1 MSRKQPEIKVI
12 YPDASAAAMLLT
24 DAMIRRSTGKRVVET
39 NSEEK
44 EYTGEQLFGGVLST
58 KTDTSVE
65 LTLRLNPDAMDY
77 ALTML
82 VAKNLTEEEKRA
94 IRMETDSMEIVD
106 LLSPRAQAAQAPGQA
121 LDGRCSPD
129 VPSAE
134 RGAATQSGE
143 QDAIDVPLLEAPREE
158 NQIEIGKVPEKK
170 LRDILNDM
178 IERMEKGHG
187 TFDAV
192 NHAVWEIKQIADEVP
207 VEQIKLAESW
217 VPQKIAAVL
226 QAAGCSKKS
235 KTLDPFARGLI
246 ADLEKTNKED
256 EYYIS
261 LSVLVAL
268 VKKMAESK
276 GNDPFA
282 LYSVFGGETASWD
295 EIEQQ
300 ARMIGQSKHCT
311 KKSAA
316 PLADT
321 ACGDDEV
328 GTQSEPTDGEI
339 EPGLLNDIE
348 DGPDDQDYIDGYMIR
363 KAAEEERHG

>member
-106 LLSPRAQAAQAPGQA
+106 LLSPRAGEAGA
-121 LDGRCSPD
+121 DTCTEEVR
-129 VPSAE
+129 SASRADE
-134 RGAATQSGE
+134 
-143 QDAIDVPLLEAPREE
+143 AIDVPLLEAPDED
-158 NQIEIGKVPEKK
+158 NQIEIGKISEKV
-170 LRDILNDM
+170 LRNIINDM
-178 IERMEKGHG
+178 LERMEKGHG
-187 TFDAV
+187 TFDAI
-192 NHAVWEIKQIADEVP
+192 NHAVWEIKRITDEVP
-207 VEQIKLAESW
+207 TEQIKLAESW

-246 ADLEKTNKED
+246 ADLEKINKED

-268 VKKMAESK
+268 VKKMAEFK

-282 LYSVFGGETASWD
+282 LYSVFGGDTASWE
-295 EIEQQ
+295 EIEQE
-300 ARMIGQSKHCT
+300 ARKIGQHKT
-311 KKSAA
+311 DK
-316 PLADT
+316 ADK
-321 ACGDDEV
+321 ADKAEAE
-328 GTQSEPTDGEI
+328 QDGEI
-339 EPGLLNDIE
+339 DAGLLDDIE
-348 DGPDDQDYIDGYMIR
+348 TETEGS
-363 KAAEEERHG
+363 EE

>member
-12 YPDASAAAMLLT
+12 YPDASPAAMLLT

-44 EYTGEQLFGGVLST
+44 EYTGEMLFGGVLST

-77 ALTML
+77 ALTTL
-82 VAKNLTEEEKRA
+82 IAKNLTEEEKRA

-106 LLSPRAQAAQAPGQA
+106 LLSPAQAAEAAGGACTADVGSASRAADEAP
-121 LDGRCSPD
+121 
-129 VPSAE
+129 
-134 RGAATQSGE
+134 TQSGE
-143 QDAIDVPLLEAPREE
+143 PEK
-158 NQIEIGKVPEKK
+158 QIEIGKISEKA
-170 LRDILNDM
+170 LRNIINDM

-192 NHAVWEIKQIADEVP
+192 NHAIWEIKQITDEVP
-207 VEQIKLAESW
+207 TKQIKLAEPW
-217 VPQKIAAVL
+217 VAQKIAAVL

-246 ADLEKTNKED
+246 ADLEKTNRED

-268 VKKMAESK
+268 VKTMAESK

-282 LYSVFGGETASWD
+282 LYSVFGGETASWE

-300 ARMIGQSKHCT
+300 ARQIGQGKPCT

-316 PLADT
+316 PLADDE
-321 ACGDDEV
+321 GD
-328 GTQSEPTDGEI
+328 EI
-339 EPGLLNDIE
+339 DAGLLNDIDTE
-348 DGPDDQDYIDGYMIR
+348 DS
-363 KAAEEERHG
+363 KE

>member
-1 MSRKQPEIKVI
+1 MSKKQPEIKVT

-82 VAKNLTEEEKRA
+82 VAKNLTEDEKRA

-106 LLSPRAQAAQAPGQA
+106 LLSPRTQAAEAPGQA

-129 VPSAE
+129 VLSAKQE
-134 RGAATQSGE
+134 AATQSGG
-143 QDAIDVPLLEAPREE
+143 QDAIDVPLLEAPAEE
-158 NQIEIGKVPEKK
+158 EKQIEIGKISEKA
-170 LRDILNDM
+170 LRDIINEML
-178 IERMEKGHG
+178 ERMEKGHG

-192 NHAVWEIKQIADEVP
+192 NHAIFEIKQITDEAP
-207 VEQIKLAESW
+207 TEQIKLAESW

-235 KTLDPFARGLI
+235 KTLDPFTRGLV
-246 ADLEKTNKED
+246 ADLEIINKED

-261 LSVLVAL
+261 LSALVAL
-268 VKKMAESK
+268 TKKMAESK

-282 LYSVFGGETASWD
+282 LYNVFGGETTWEEVEA
-295 EIEQQ
+295 E
-300 ARMIGQSKHCT
+300 ARKIGQSK
-311 KKSAA
+311 
-316 PLADT
+316 
-321 ACGDDEV
+321 
-328 GTQSEPTDGEI
+328 TDKPDKTEAEQDGKI
-339 EPGLLNDIE
+339 DAGLLNDIDTEGE
-348 DGPDDQDYIDGYMIR
+348 D
-363 KAAEEERHG
+363 HG

>member
-24 DAMIRRSTGKRVVET
+24 DAMIRRSTGKRIVET

-106 LLSPRAQAAQAPGQA
+106 LLSAHAAGAAGA
-121 LDGRCSPD
+121 GTCTDD
-129 VPSAE
+129 VGSAE
-134 RGAATQSGE
+134 RAADGAPTQSGE
-143 QDAIDVPLLEAPREE
+143 QKAIEVPLLEAPKEE
-158 NQIEIGKVPEKK
+158 KIEIGKISEKD
-170 LRDILNDM
+170 LRAIINEML
-178 IERMEKGHG
+178 ERMEKGHG
-187 TFDAV
+187 TFDAI
-192 NHAVWEIKQIADEVP
+192 NHAIWEIKKIADEVP
-207 VEQIKLAESW
+207 AEQIKLAESW

-246 ADLEKTNKED
+246 ADLETANMED

-261 LSVLVAL
+261 LSVLLAL
-268 VKKMAESK
+268 TKKMAESK

-300 ARMIGQSKHCT
+300 ARKIWQSKPCT
-311 KKSAA
+311 KQSAA

-321 ACGDDEV
+321 AD
-328 GTQSEPTDGEI
+328 SEIDA
-339 EPGLLNDIE
+339 GLLNDI
-348 DGPDDQDYIDGYMIR
+348 D
-363 KAAEEERHG
+363 AEGEEHAE